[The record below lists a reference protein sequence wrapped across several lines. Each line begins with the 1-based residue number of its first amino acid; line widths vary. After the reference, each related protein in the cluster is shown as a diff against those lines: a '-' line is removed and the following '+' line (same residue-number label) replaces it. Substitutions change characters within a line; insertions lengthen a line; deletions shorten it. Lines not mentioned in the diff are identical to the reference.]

1 MYKERVFSF
10 GKIAYR
16 SRRKINEVTLE
27 LNLGDWNGYPE
38 FAVSANVWNN
48 IHTDIVAC
56 GQMVDDLYNEFPEI
70 RHSILYETILRLWK
84 KYHLKDISN
93 IPTDDREVICLLFPE
108 KDREEIKGIWKD
120 REDNLRG

>member
-10 GKIAYR
+10 GKIAYS
-16 SRRKINEVTLE
+16 SRRKINEVTLKIV
-27 LNLGDWNGYPE
+27 LRDWNGYPE
-38 FAVSANVWNN
+38 FTVSAKVWNN
-48 IHTDIVAC
+48 IHSDIVAG

-84 KYHLKDISN
+84 KYHLKDISS
-93 IPTDDREVICLLFPE
+93 IPAGDREVISLLFPE
-108 KDREEIKGIWKD
+108 KDREELEGIWKD